1 MKRGDLVTV
10 ALQGEHGKPRPALVV
25 QSDMFPDT
33 AAVVVLLITS
43 TLIDAPLVRLD
54 VEPTPETGLRKLS
67 QVMVDKP
74 MTVSVQKLGP
84 AFGRLDDTAMLAVN
98 RAMLL
103 FLGLTD

>member
-1 MKRGDLVTV
+1 MKRGDLVAV

-33 AAVVVLLITS
+33 TAVVVLLVTS

-54 VEPTPETGLRKLS
+54 IEPTPETGLRKSS

-84 AFGRLDDTAMLAVN
+84 AFGRLNDTAMLAVN

>member
-33 AAVVVLLITS
+33 TSVVVLLITS
-43 TLIDAPLVRLD
+43 ALVDTPLIRLD
-54 VEPTPETGLRKLS
+54 VEPTPETGLRKPS

-74 MTVSVQKLGP
+74 MTVSVQKLGT

>member
-1 MKRGDLVTV
+1 MKRGELVTV

-33 AAVVVLLITS
+33 TSVVVLLITS
-43 TLIDAPLVRLD
+43 ALVDTPLIRLD
-54 VEPTPETGLRKLS
+54 VEPTPETGLRKPS